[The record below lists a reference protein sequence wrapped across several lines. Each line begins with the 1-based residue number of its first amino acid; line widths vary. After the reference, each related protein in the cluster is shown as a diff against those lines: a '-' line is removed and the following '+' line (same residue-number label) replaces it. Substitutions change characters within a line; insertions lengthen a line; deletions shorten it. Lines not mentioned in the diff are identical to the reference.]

1 MQTEYR
7 LVNWALVYTPRTV
20 RDAQKLKAAGLQA
33 ETQALLRQLT
43 LDPSIGGRAV
53 PLVGDLAGACACRI
67 SFQHQLIYQVLQAR
81 RTVKVIRLWT
91 LAE

>member
-1 MQTEYR
+1 M
-7 LVNWALVYTPRTV
+7 NWALVYTPRTV

-67 SFQHQLIYQVLQAR
+67 SFQHQLIYQVLQAQ